1 MSGHILIDY
10 HNDDASTFRKFL
22 KEKCSVATKKK
33 LGSYLDEIYEGNGD
47 YSGLK
52 DALEECE
59 EPPNIKEAL
68 SDMIEDLEYSQ
79 SQIDRFVYGIEES
92 DDD

>member
-10 HNDDASTFRKFL
+10 HSDDASTFRKFL
-22 KEKCSVATKKK
+22 REKCSVATKKK

-52 DALEECE
+52 NAVEECK
-59 EPPNIKEAL
+59 EPLSIKEVL

-79 SQIDRFVYGIEES
+79 SQIDRFVYGIE
-92 DDD
+92 DDDDD

>member
-22 KEKCSVATKKK
+22 REKCSVATKKK

-52 DALEECE
+52 DALEECG
-59 EPPNIKEAL
+59 EPPDIKEAL